1 MWVST
6 YTFHHIVSDTVM
18 HLISIK
24 MQQLWCVS
32 AMTARGGGGES
43 LGSSYTPLCPSINDV
58 MGDNGGCTI
67 SVYVCVCAFLYVR
80 PEFHLGTQS

>member
-32 AMTARGGGGES
+32 AMTARGGGGIAWEAV
-43 LGSSYTPLCPSINDV
+43 THR
-58 MGDNGGCTI
+58 
-67 SVYVCVCAFLYVR
+67 YVQA
-80 PEFHLGTQS
+80 